1 MTSGKNGGTSKVK
14 KERTSSR
21 KQTIVEDITYTLGSV
36 SRHGIEGVKTVIRPD
51 TSKKIGKSLGEL
63 RKEVENGWKNP
74 KKLLRDDIKTMIS
87 SSSYG
92 NIIGSTTRQGADVLL
107 SAYRSAVHYLG
118 KGYKMGRA
126 EILIAIWKIENLD
139 ATKTK
144 KEDSAKQIRA
154 LFKL

>member
-1 MTSGKNGGTSKVK
+1 MISEKKDGTSKVK
-14 KERTSSR
+14 KNSTL
-21 KQTIVEDITYTLGSV
+21 KNQTILEGVTYVLGSV
-36 SRHGIEGVKTVIRPD
+36 SRYGVEGVKKVVHPD
-51 TSKKIGKSLGEL
+51 TSEKIGKNLGVL

-74 KKLLRDDIKTMIS
+74 KKLLRDDIKTTIS

-107 SAYRSAVHYLG
+107 SAYRSALRYLG

-144 KEDSAKQIRA
+144 KEDSVKQIRA